1 MISRGPN
8 TIGAAAVMG
17 AAKGAEAVREV
28 IGVQLRKKKVA
39 VYERSSLTKT
49 DLSAIYKCVG
59 RSI

>member
-1 MISRGPN
+1 
-8 TIGAAAVMG
+8 MG